1 FSFRKPVLSDSISGA
16 ANKASNQS
24 AGIVLSVPAYPKRG
38 SHHARLSGLCRW
50 REFPGEPKLEEF
62 FCETDTAR
70 RCAGG
75 NDRDRGS
82 DHRPLGPG
90 CRHAGG
96 AGGRATGRGAWRR
109 ARALDA
115 RRGWSGHAW
124 LAGDDDAPYD
134 DAPRP
139 DGAV

>member
-1 FSFRKPVLSDSISGA
+1 MNSRNPWLLSVSGPPRLACALPNNPKRIVFSFRKPVLSDSISGA

-75 NDRDRGS
+75 ND
-82 DHRPLGPG
+82 
-90 CRHAGG
+90 
-96 AGGRATGRGAWRR
+96 
-109 ARALDA
+109 
-115 RRGWSGHAW
+115 
-124 LAGDDDAPYD
+124 
-134 DAPRP
+134 
-139 DGAV
+139 